1 MPKNWCENMT
11 KNKRKERN
19 KMECG
24 GRGGGPCGKTIAYIY
39 KSSSEAE
46 QDKNQD
52 GVVGGDDWRRPDWCL
67 VPD

>member
-1 MPKNWCENMT
+1 
-11 KNKRKERN
+11 
-19 KMECG
+19 MECG
-24 GRGGGPCGKTIAYIY
+24 GRGGGPRGKTVAYIY